1 MSKWRNEHLGDF
13 DLFAYFISKGMTP
26 KESVVEMLEH
36 NQDMFFTRLY
46 LQGLIDL
53 IDKDQKLKAIERVK
67 KRSDDEINE

>member
-46 LQGLIDL
+46 LQGFN
-53 IDKDQKLKAIERVK
+53 R
-67 KRSDDEINE
+67 